1 MQELQEERKRLQALE
16 HTSNISVDKTGNLL
30 ASTATST
37 SAEGNAESTANMT
50 AEEQAAATGRRLRR
64 RDDKE
69 LSNMNSTNGLFPT
82 SINPSSTAQTAASNS
97 ASRRKQVNNIYTY
110 STNE

>member
-30 ASTATST
+30 ASIAPST
-37 SAEGNAESTANMT
+37 SVEGNAESTANMT
-50 AEEQAAATGRRLRR
+50 AEEQAATGRRLRR

-82 SINPSSTAQTAASNS
+82 SINPSLTAQTAATNS